1 MGAPDSSFTQAVS
14 LVSVLVAAAN
24 SIYTFFTHGKNSAR
38 LIALEEQFEAV
49 RELPQRFAGLEG
61 NVHARLAA
69 LEKTTTEI
77 RTDVREILFAV
88 GRKRAARIDDHLHG
102 HKEPT

>member
-1 MGAPDSSFTQAVS
+1 MAAPDPAITQGVG
-14 LVSVLVAAAN
+14 LVSALLAVAN
-24 SIYTFFTHGKNSAR
+24 SLYTFFTHGKNSAR
-38 LIALEEQFEAV
+38 LIALEEQFETV
-49 RELPQRFAGLEG
+49 RELPERFAGLEG